1 MPSRSKTKGNKFEND
16 IVKCFNELHETEEFR
31 RTPNS
36 GAMMG
41 RSNAAKFAGLSE
53 NVQRTLSSDIITP
66 EWYPF
71 AIECKHY
78 GDKPN
83 YAAII
88 KENDTTLDRWLGEA
102 IFDAINQNL
111 HPMLCFKTDRKGTHV
126 VIPRYWMEPYLAWP
140 ARLYYGNECLVPSH
154 YVIYDHIFVIMGL
167 DAWCAFGPVSIST
180 YMEDPQDVG
189 EMTDAARTGFFES
202 SEAKKYLQQLD
213 S

>member
-16 IVKCFNELHETEEFR
+16 IVKAFNDLHETEEFR

-41 RSNAAKFAGLSE
+41 RSNAAKYAGLSE
-53 NVQRTLSSDIITP
+53 GVQRTLSSDIITP

-88 KENDTTLDRWLGEA
+88 KENDTKLDHWLAEA
-102 IFDAINQNL
+102 VFDAVNQDL
-111 HPMLCFKTDRKGTHV
+111 HPMLCFKTDRKGAHV
-126 VIPRYWMEPYLAWP
+126 AIPQYWISELQIYPTYYLQYA
-140 ARLYYGNECLVPSH
+140 NS
-154 YVIYDHIFVIMGL
+154 FTIMGL
-167 DAWCAFGPVSIST
+167 EQWLRFGPSMIEESGYREQT
-180 YMEDPQDVG
+180 QLNKLTWKRLEELRMGFTDVHNVAV
-189 EMTDAARTGFFES
+189 M
-202 SEAKKYLQQLD
+202 LQQLEK
-213 S
+213 

>member
-53 NVQRTLSSDIITP
+53 SVQRTLSSDIITP

-88 KENDTTLDRWLGEA
+88 KENDSTLDHWLGEA
-102 IFDAINQNL
+102 IFDAINQEL
-111 HPMLCFKTDRKGTHV
+111 HPMLCFKTDRKGAHV
-126 VIPRYWMEPYLAWP
+126 AIPWYWKFVHHAQPSKYLF
-140 ARLYYGNECLVPSH
+140 
-154 YVIYDHIFVIMGL
+154 YDGFLIIGL
-167 DAWCAFGPVSIST
+167 EAWCEVGPAWLN
-180 YMEDPQDVG
+180 
-189 EMTDAARTGFFES
+189 AAADETKKQELERHRKDFES
-202 SEAKKYLQQLD
+202 DTGAHYFLSQLEK
-213 S
+213 